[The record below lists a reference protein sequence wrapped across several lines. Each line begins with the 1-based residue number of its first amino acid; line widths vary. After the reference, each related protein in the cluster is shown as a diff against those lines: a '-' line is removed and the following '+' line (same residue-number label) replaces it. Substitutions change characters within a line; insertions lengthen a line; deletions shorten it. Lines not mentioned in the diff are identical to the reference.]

1 VGVDEGSRGNG
12 DETQRIRL
20 ARILRDPSTYYAN
33 ARREAH
39 EHARRLLADRLKS
52 HGFPSP

>member
-1 VGVDEGSRGNG
+1 MGVDEGSRGNG
-12 DETQRIRL
+12 DETQRMRL

-52 HGFPSP
+52 HGLPSP